1 MITGS
6 DLVDLEIKTDEAFK
20 NKEEN
25 TLAKKALTYGVEWA
39 KIATSDANRTMSKSQ
54 AVKECKAYIHNAIKQ
69 NRVYGN
75 VLVTIIMTVVIR
87 LIVNY
92 VANLIIERLLKNGS
106 IKA

>member
-6 DLVDLEIKTDEAFK
+6 DLIELEIKADEAFK

-39 KIATSDANRTMSKSQ
+39 KIATSDGSLKKSK
-54 AVKECKAYIHNAIKQ
+54 ALKDCKAYIHNAIKQ
-69 NRVYGN
+69 DRVYGN
-75 VLVTIIMTVVIR
+75 VLVTIVMSVVIR